1 MNATFDLSGKVA
13 IVTGGGRGLRRAIA
27 LALAKSGADVV
38 MKRGIRRWRAAA
50 EVTLNHPRAGRR
62 KEDHAALAA
71 RRFTRHYL
79 DICRIRYRTVRKDPR
94 RT

>member
-13 IVTGGGRGLRRAIA
+13 IVTGGGRGLGRAIA
-27 LALAKSGADVV
+27 LALAKSDADVV

-50 EVTLNHPRAGRR
+50 EVTLNHPRADRR

-71 RRFTRHYL
+71 
-79 DICRIRYRTVRKDPR
+79 
-94 RT
+94 